1 MTVLGQ
7 ARDPQVQDKRPRE
20 PPGTDVLIVVNPGMT
35 RYPPEKVLA
44 ALEGALG
51 KAGLRYR
58 IFEIPREGEVRPAV
72 LREVAR
78 ALEEDCDRVLAVGG
92 DGTVSMVAEGM
103 ARSEGPCASAA
114 LGIIPAGTANV
125 LARELG
131 IPVSLEAAIANAIET
146 RQSLTLDA
154 IQVGN
159 RFLLTQIGIG
169 PDAQMIRDTSRES
182 QARLGRM
189 AYVGNFLRRSFRQ
202 RSRRFHLSLD
212 GHTLHARAWEILV
225 ANVGSM
231 GSPPF
236 TWGPRIDPTDR
247 VLDLCIYDVRSPADY
262 VRLAWRLLVGRHRRD
277 ESTRFFRVRESVVI
291 ESDRPALVQGDGEV
305 LGTTPVTVR
314 IVPEAVRVLVHR
326 EVEQKEAEPSVTAA
340 TAEAGAGNGDSVS
353 GDVEKMLAQHSRTWV
368 LQGWLKHPVAA
379 LEALDAALF
388 LRANALSLGSAVDR
402 GARILS
408 DTMRHGE
415 AWGVILLA
423 MIAVDASS
431 GLRVAAEAVPV
442 IGLTMLTVNY
452 PLKSF
457 FRRRRPFLAFVKA
470 RVVGTRP
477 RDFSFPSG
485 HAAAGFAGALI
496 LGAHAPAFAPL
507 FYALAVLVSL
517 SRVYLGVHYLSDITF
532 GAFLGASIA
541 AIYRGIFFW
550 VLNG

>member
-1 MTVLGQ
+1 MTVAGQ
-7 ARDPQVQDKRPRE
+7 AREPRARDQRPRE
-20 PPGTDVLIVVNPGMT
+20 PPGTDVLIVVNSGMT

-44 ALEGALG
+44 ALEEALG

-58 IFEIPREGEVRPAV
+58 IFEIPREGEARPAV
-72 LREVAR
+72 LREVKR

-103 ARSEGPCASAA
+103 ARSEGHCASAA

-189 AYVGNFLRRSFRQ
+189 AYVGNFLRRSLRQ

-212 GHTLHARAWEILV
+212 GHTLDARAWEILV

-247 VLDLCIYDVRSPADY
+247 VLDLCIYDVRSPAGY

-305 LGTTPVTVR
+305 LGTTPVTVH

-326 EVEQKEAEPSVTAA
+326 DVEDANPGAAASTEV
-340 TAEAGAGNGDSVS
+340 GAGNGDSVS
-353 GDVEKMLAQHSRTWV
+353 GDVEQMLAQHSRTWV
-368 LQGWLKHPVAA
+368 LQGWLKHPFAA

-408 DTMRHGE
+408 DLMRHGE

-470 RVVGTRP
+470 RVVGARP

-496 LGAHAPAFAPL
+496 LSAHAPAFAPF

-517 SRVYLGVHYLSDITF
+517 SRVYLGVHYLSDVTF

-541 AIYRGIFFW
+541 AIYRGIFAW